1 VGPDL
6 GMVRVMELSIV
17 VPCFNEEAVLPET
30 VRRLVETL
38 GALQSKGKISHESRI
53 YFVDDGSRDRTWALI
68 EDFSRQ
74 HQAVCGI
81 KLSRNFGQQQATL
94 AGLLNVGG
102 DALISVDADLQ
113 DDLGAIEKMLD
124 ACRDGHDV
132 VYGVRN
138 KRETDSF
145 FKRWSALCFYRLMA
159 WLTGKEKIIYNHA
172 DYRLLSRL
180 ALEHLR
186 DFKEINL
193 FLRGIVPLLGFP
205 STCVYYDRAS
215 RYAGH
220 SAYNMRQLFR
230 LAIDGLTSFSVFP
243 LRLITTLG
251 LLISLLSSAFC
262 MWALLAVFS
271 DTAVPGWASTV
282 VPLSLLSG
290 VQLLSIGVVGEYLA
304 KVYMETKA
312 RPRYIIEKRV

>member
-1 VGPDL
+1 
-6 GMVRVMELSIV
+6 MVMVMELSIV
-17 VPCFNEEAVLPET
+17 VPCFNEQDVLPET

-38 GALQSKGKISHESRI
+38 GTLQSKGKISHESRI

-94 AGLLNVGG
+94 AGLLNAGG

-113 DDLGAIEKMLD
+113 DDIDAMEKMVD
-124 ACRDGHDV
+124 ACRDGCDV

-145 FKRWSALCFYRLMA
+145 FKRSSALCFYRVMR
-159 WLTGKEKIIYNHA
+159 WLTGKGNIIYNHA
-172 DYRLLSRL
+172 DYRLLSRR

-193 FLRGIVPLLGFP
+193 FLRGMVPLLGFP
-205 STCVYYDRAS
+205 STRVYYDRMS

-251 LLISLLSSAFC
+251 LIVSLISSAFC
-262 MWALLAVFS
+262 LWALLAVFHG
-271 DTAVPGWASTV
+271 TAVPGWTSTV

-304 KVYMETKA
+304 KIYMETKA

>member
-1 VGPDL
+1 
-6 GMVRVMELSIV
+6 MVMQLSIV
-17 VPCFNEEAVLPET
+17 VPCFNEQDVLPET
-30 VRRLVETL
+30 VRRLVKLL
-38 GALQSKGKISHESRI
+38 GTLQSKGKISHESRI

-94 AGLLNVGG
+94 AGLLDVGG
-102 DALISVDADLQ
+102 DAIISVDADLQ
-113 DDLGAIEKMLD
+113 DDIDAMEKMVD
-124 ACRDGHDV
+124 ACRDGCDV

-138 KRETDSF
+138 KRETDTF
-145 FKRWSALCFYRLMA
+145 LKRWSALCFYRLMRG
-159 WLTGKEKIIYNHA
+159 LTGKGNIIYNHA
-172 DYRLLSRL
+172 DYRLLSRR
-180 ALEHLR
+180 ALDHLR

-193 FLRGIVPLLGFP
+193 FLRGMVPLLGFP
-205 STCVYYDRAS
+205 STRVYYDRMS

-220 SAYNMRQLFR
+220 SAYNLRQLFR
-230 LAIDGLTSFSVFP
+230 LALDGLTSFSVFP

-251 LLISLLSSAFC
+251 LIISLLSSAFC
-262 MWALLAVFS
+262 LWALLAVFHG
-271 DTAVPGWASTV
+271 TAVPGWASTV

-304 KVYMETKA
+304 KIYMETKA